1 MHNAAC
7 ERYKLI
13 SLTHSNKCIQ
23 GMTLMAAESHD
34 QCHWISYEIEYE
46 KTFEKTYFVIVEY
59 FNGMKQFN
67 NV

>member
-1 MHNAAC
+1 
-7 ERYKLI
+7 
-13 SLTHSNKCIQ
+13 
-23 GMTLMAAESHD
+23 MTLMAAEGCN

-46 KTFEKTYFVIVEY
+46 KTFEKIYFVIVEY